1 MIYEIKEDKLLE
13 SSKNLNTKS
22 KGLICVFS
30 KEEWSKYNLI
40 LNEKTERIHFCK
52 IEDAK
57 KYMYGTL
64 CIPIKDKYSLAHH
77 FSFYFYQSNLIFI
90 GEKEYVLEII
100 NNIINMKSK
109 SEYDILKVFHDL
121 LEFIIKDDLEYLEK
135 LENKLSVIEND
146 VTLNKEIDFNK
157 TLIKIK
163 KEILR
168 YYHYYNQLL
177 DMTDTLVDSYII
189 ADDIFKV
196 FNERVARLQSETLL
210 LREYT
215 KELQDLYESQIS
227 LRQNDI
233 MKILTI
239 VTTIF
244 MPLTVITGWY
254 GMNFK
259 YMPELYWRLGYPLL
273 FIIFAI
279 IIIICLIIFKKKK
292 FW

>member
-1 MIYEIKEDKLLE
+1 MIYEIKDDKLLE
-13 SSKNLNTKS
+13 SSKKLTSKS

-40 LNEKTERIHFCK
+40 ENEKNERIHFCK

-77 FSFYFYQSNLIFI
+77 FSFYFYQHNLIFI
-90 GEKEYVLEII
+90 GEEEYVLEII

-109 SEYDILKVFHDL
+109 NEYDILKVFHDL

-157 TLIKIK
+157 TLIRIK

-244 MPLTVITGWY
+244 MPLTLITGWY